1 MAHQYIHVGHGKH
14 GLKLRSALTKLE
26 DGRKELFEMRDVMV
40 RMRDG
45 DGSDPAH
52 YAEVTARFPF
62 VSDADAKAAYDEI
75 ASACFK
81 LETNASVSD
90 VANALEQLFDK
101 MRG

>member
-1 MAHQYIHVGHGKH
+1 M
-14 GLKLRSALTKLE
+14 TKLE
-26 DGRKELFEMRDVMV
+26 DGRKELFEMRDVMI

-45 DGSDPAH
+45 DGSDPLH
-52 YAEVTARFPF
+52 YAEVTRRFPF
-62 VSDADAKAAYDEI
+62 DDDATAKAAFDEI
-75 ASACFK
+75 SSCCFK